1 MKNKKVQ
8 NILVY
13 TDFTEVGEKSVQW
26 AIYLAK
32 KFKRGIHLVHVIN
45 ENTYN
50 YFDKSNTKEE
60 VKQTLYTYCETIQK
74 DHNIDCSF
82 YTEAG
87 CNCTII
93 NSEAER
99 LDAFLVVLGTHG
111 KNDPQFLSG
120 ASAAKII
127 RKSRIPYFVVQKNSP
142 VPGLAKNIVLP
153 LGVRKE
159 MKEKTGWVTYFAKNL
174 LTHID
179 IIYKESNDNRLSNNI
194 LFATRFFDKFDLLS
208 TKYEQQAL
216 HKKINKIAL
225 EYAAEHNC
233 MMLTILT
240 TKNETLLNKIFG
252 FAESTIIANAKG
264 IPVLCINPKKDLYIP
279 CV

>member
-26 AIYLAK
+26 AIFLAK
-32 KFKRGIHLVHVIN
+32 KFEKGIHLVHVIN

-50 YFDKSNTKEE
+50 YFSKSNAKED
-60 VKQTLYTYCETIQK
+60 VKQTLYTYSETIQK
-74 DHNIDCSF
+74 DHNIDCNF

-87 CNCTII
+87 CTCTII

-120 ASAAKII
+120 ASTVKII
-127 RKSRIPYFVVQKNSP
+127 RKSRIPYFVVQKNSQ
-142 VPGLAKNIVLP
+142 VPGSAKNIVLP

-159 MKEKTGWVTYFAKNL
+159 MKEKTGWVTYFAKEL
-174 LTHID
+174 LTGID
-179 IIYKESNDNRLSNNI
+179 ILYKTSNDKRLSNNI
-194 LFATRFFDKFDLLS
+194 LFATRFFDKFNLLN
-208 TKYEQQAL
+208 KEYEQKASRE
-216 HKKINKIAL
+216 KINKIAL
-225 EYAAEHNC
+225 RYAAEHNC

-240 TKNETLLNKIFG
+240 TKNDNLWNKIFG
-252 FAESTIIANAKG
+252 FAESAIIANSKG

>member
-1 MKNKKVQ
+1 MKDKKVQ

-13 TDFTEVGEKSVQW
+13 TDFTVVGEKSVQW
-26 AIYLAK
+26 AIYLAQ
-32 KFKRGIHLVHVIN
+32 KFKKGIHLVHVIN

-60 VKQTLYTYCETIQK
+60 VKKTLYTYCETIKK
-74 DHNIDCSF
+74 DHDINCSF
-82 YTEAG
+82 YTEEG

-99 LDAFLVVLGTHG
+99 LDAFLVTVGTHG

-120 ASAAKII
+120 ASVAKII
-127 RKSRIPYFVVQKNSP
+127 RKSRIPYFIVQKNSP
-142 VPGLAKNIVLP
+142 IPGLAKNIVLP

-174 LTHID
+174 LTSID
-179 IIYKESNDNRLSNNI
+179 ILYKKTNDNRISNNI
-194 LFATRFFDKFDLLS
+194 FFATKFFDKFNLLS
-208 TKYEQQAL
+208 KQYEQKASRED
-216 HKKINKIAL
+216 INKIAL
-225 EYAAEHNC
+225 RYAANHNS
-233 MMLTILT
+233 MMVTIIT
-240 TKNETLLNKIFG
+240 TKNETLWNKIFG
-252 FAESTIIANAKG
+252 FAESSIIANTKG